1 MTATLRHRL
10 ALCLLLAAGGAAAE
24 TWRYPAQ
31 ERVVAVGDV
40 HGAYDTLVKSLQ
52 AAALLDDA
60 QHWRGGGAHLVS
72 VGDLLDR
79 GADSRK
85 VLDLLMRLEGEAA
98 AAGGR
103 VHVLLG
109 NHEVM
114 NLGGELRDAAAGEF
128 AAFAGEESAEERTQ
142 AFAAWRARQ
151 PAGGDEAVQRQAFD
165 AKFPP
170 GWFAHRRAFAADGRY
185 GAWLLQ
191 RPVAIAI
198 GDTVFM
204 HGGPSPALAG
214 YDLERLNR
222 EFSAQ
227 LRAYLADVVALEAAG
242 WIGFDV
248 PGETRVGAVE
258 ARLAAATGATD
269 AAATAPA
276 ADPLLAATAQR
287 VIDFDRAP
295 LFAVQGPVWYRGLAL
310 CRPVL
315 VQDVAEAAVRQFGVA
330 RVSMGHTVTPA
341 LRPTERLRGRAVL
354 LDTGMLKAVYRGSG
368 YATEFAGGKV
378 TAIREDGTR
387 APLLVDASP
396 VDLRWPGGSEAA
408 LEALLASAAVASNQ
422 KVEGQGH
429 ASVVQLAHPGGTLL
443 AWWYP
448 ARKGGSRELA
458 AYRLD
463 RALGLGLVP
472 TTVAREID
480 GAQGVL
486 QWRPEGMISAAQA
499 ASGASGGTPWCDPAA
514 QIELLYVWDALVG
527 NAGRTQASLGWTRP
541 DWILLASDHRL
552 AFDASTGPPPQLEGH
567 ALRIGPELCSRLR
580 ALDGEGVRAA
590 LEGAASAKERA
601 ALLRRRDRMLKEAA
615 CGAEG

>member
-1 MTATLRHRL
+1 MTATLHRL

-128 AAFAGEESAEERTQ
+128 AAFAGEESAEERAQ

-151 PAGGDEAVQRQAFD
+151 PAGGDEAAQRQAFD

-222 EFSAQ
+222 EFNAQ

-248 PGETRVGAVE
+248 PGETRVGAVQ
-258 ARLAAATGATD
+258 ARLAAAMAPTD
-269 AAATAPA
+269 PAAATPA

-315 VQDVAEAAVRQFGVA
+315 VQDVAEAAVRQFAVA
-330 RVSMGHTVTPA
+330 RVSMGHTVAPA

-408 LEALLASAAVASNQ
+408 LEALLAGAAVASNQ
-422 KVEGQGH
+422 KVEGQAH

-499 ASGASGGTPWCDPAA
+499 ASGAAGGTPWCDPTA

-527 NAGRTQASLGWTRP
+527 NAGRTQASLGWTSP

-552 AFDASTGPPPQLEGH
+552 AFDASTGPPPHLEGH

-580 ALDGEGVRAA
+580 ALDGEGVRTV

-601 ALLRRRDRMLKEAA
+601 ALLRRRDRMLKEAD
-615 CGAEG
+615 CGAGG